1 MEKTVKD
8 PIKKFGELVRKKRK
22 QLKMTQLKLEKEKV
36 ISRKAISNIENGKS
50 ACTIETASL
59 LINTFDIAPDEL
71 LKVFYGE
78 NEK

>member
-59 LINTFDIAPDEL
+59 LINLFHITLEEL
-71 LKVFYGE
+71 REIFY
-78 NEK
+78 